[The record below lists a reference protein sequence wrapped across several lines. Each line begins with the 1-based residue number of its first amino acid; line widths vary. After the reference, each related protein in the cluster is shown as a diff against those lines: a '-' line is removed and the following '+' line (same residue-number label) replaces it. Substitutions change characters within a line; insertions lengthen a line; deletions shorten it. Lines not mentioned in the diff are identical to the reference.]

1 MRCLVHFLFV
11 CWVPLA
17 VAQEAGTKLID
28 RTTGMPDMERVSPM
42 QGKPFEGSGQMNI
55 KKAGG
60 FDRSAGVDGAFQT
73 GSYNMTRS
81 FFGIKNPWL
90 GGKVL
95 DVKPANMNTD
105 FVIPNLQREVE
116 TKDLADNRAAF
127 DEDKSANLRDEP
139 VQTKAHTIKAGAQG
153 VMDVFGEQA
162 KKEMSIEDIREILNK
177 K

>member
-1 MRCLVHFLFV
+1 M
-11 CWVPLA
+11 
-17 VAQEAGTKLID
+17 
-28 RTTGMPDMERVSPM
+28 
-42 QGKPFEGSGQMNI
+42 
-55 KKAGG
+55 
-60 FDRSAGVDGAFQT
+60 
-73 GSYNMTRS
+73 
-81 FFGIKNPWL
+81 
-90 GGKVL
+90 L